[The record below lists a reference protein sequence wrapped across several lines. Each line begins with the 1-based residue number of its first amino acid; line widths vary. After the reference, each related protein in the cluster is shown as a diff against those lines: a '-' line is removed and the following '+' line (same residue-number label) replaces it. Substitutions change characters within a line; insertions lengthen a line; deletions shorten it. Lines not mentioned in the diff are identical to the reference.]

1 MGGDDVLRR
10 LADRNVF
17 GMADDPDHLVLV
29 AFQRFADFFQ
39 DRFAGVLEVRA
50 AGIEEQLLGD
60 VDRQHVLVLP
70 HLQLALLDLLGVVA
84 HQRVVLRFVLLAGGQ
99 QLRLL
104 LLQRVDLRAQLRLL
118 LLERRLLRL
127 QALHLLLE
135 PAALLLQ
142 RCDLL
147 VLVRLELVVGAL
159 ADAAAQREHPGER
172 GARSVQSPSVHFHL
186 LVQSDDSPGSIQ
198 YNTAIEK
205 TEEARMKGIESLLA
219 MPAAALAVF
228 LAACAATPPGP
239 TASVKAELAPT
250 GPRRGRVFTGNPA
263 LGTLDKAAGQVAARV

>member
-70 HLQLALLDLLGVVA
+70 HLELALLDLLGEVA
-84 HQRVVLRFVLLAGGQ
+84 HQLVVLRFVLWAGAQ

-104 LLQRVDLRAQLRLL
+104 LLQRVDLPAQVRLL
-118 LLERRLLRL
+118 LLERGLLRL
-127 QALHLLLE
+127 QALHLFLE

-142 RCDLL
+142 RGDLL
-147 VLVRLELVVGAL
+147 VLVRFELVVGAL
-159 ADAAAQREHPGER
+159 ADAAACDHGHSER
-172 GARSVQSPSVHFHL
+172 GARSVQSPSVHFL
-186 LVQSDDSPGSIQ
+186 LLQSDDSPGSIQ
-198 YNTAIEK
+198 YNTAMEN
-205 TEEARMKGIESLLA
+205 TEEVHMKGIESLLA
-219 MPAAALAVF
+219 MPAAALAAF
-228 LAACAATPPGP
+228 LAACAAPPPAPAPGGRARLAPPGTLP
-239 TASVKAELAPT
+239 LPPFTPNPLLA
-250 GPRRGRVFTGNPA
+250 
-263 LGTLDKAAGQVAARV
+263 